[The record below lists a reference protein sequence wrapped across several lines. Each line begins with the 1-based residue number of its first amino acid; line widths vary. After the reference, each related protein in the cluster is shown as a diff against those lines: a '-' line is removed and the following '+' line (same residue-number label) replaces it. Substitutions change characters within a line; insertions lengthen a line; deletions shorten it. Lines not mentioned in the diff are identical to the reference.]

1 MKSGWRWFNEPGR
14 WDGNTVTTDPD
25 TDFWRTTHYGFV
37 RDTGHILGTDK
48 AGDFVLTVTFSGEY
62 TEQYD
67 QAGIAIRLDEE
78 NWVKSG
84 VELVDGQQQISAV
97 VTREV
102 SDWSVV
108 ALTEPA
114 GSVTIKADRTGD
126 TVTISYGVDG
136 APPATMLR
144 LAYFPPELS
153 VLAGVMCASPT
164 GKGFT
169 TRFENITIK
178 PHAGS

>member
-1 MKSGWRWFNEPGR
+1 VDHLIKNGWRWFNEPAR
-14 WDGNTVTTDPD
+14 WGDDTITTDPD

-37 RDTGHILGTDK
+37 RDSGHILGVDRS
-48 AGDFVLTVTFSGEY
+48 GDLELTVTFSGDY
-62 TEQYD
+62 AEQYD
-67 QAGIAIRLDEE
+67 QAGIALRIDER
-78 NWVKSG
+78 NWLKTG
-84 VELVDGQQQISAV
+84 VELVDGQQLLSAV

-108 ALTEPA
+108 ALAEPTEKVTLRVTRA
-114 GSVTIKADRTGD
+114 GDAVTIR
-126 TVTISYGVDG
+126 YGLDG

-169 TRFENITIK
+169 TRFEDITI
-178 PHAGS
+178 